1 MADRSAHV
9 GSPLRILTMPELNM
23 SRARRNHRAH
33 WMRRGGASDPA
44 GRGRSPGFSRRIRR
58 KPVSRRRVS
67 HWNDRKSWPIL
78 TKESQ
83 QSHERAAENGRIN
96 PRVSAIEDRRPRIAM
111 RRREVSD
118 APTNQA
124 IEGRV
129 KNGDGEP
136 VISMTR
142 WRRFWAGRMPSG
154 PMSPGIW
161 K

>member
-67 HWNDRKSWPIL
+67 HWKDKKSWPIL

-83 QSHERAAENGRIN
+83 DSHARAAERGRRT
-96 PRVSAIEDRRPRIAM
+96 PKMRAREESRPRMAM
-111 RRREVSD
+111 RRREASD
-118 APTNQA
+118 APKSQA
-124 IEGRV
+124 SEGRV

-136 VISMTR
+136 VISVTR
-142 WRRFWAGRMPSG
+142 WRRFWAERMPSD